1 MPTTNEAVDYLKT
14 RVDIYLPAKVQPE
27 NLATRTLANAMQFNV
42 ASLSSFT
49 DFIFMCT
56 LHNN

>member
-27 NLATRTLANAMQFNV
+27 NLAIRTLANAMQNSDNLLRHV
-42 ASLSSFT
+42 
-49 DFIFMCT
+49 
-56 LHNN
+56 